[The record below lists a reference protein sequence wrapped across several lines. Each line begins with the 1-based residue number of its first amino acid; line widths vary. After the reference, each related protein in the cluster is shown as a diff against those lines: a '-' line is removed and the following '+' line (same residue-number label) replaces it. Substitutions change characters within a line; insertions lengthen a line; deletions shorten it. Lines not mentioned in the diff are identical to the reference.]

1 MKSWFP
7 FTDYDFYAYITSGV
21 ILIASVDYTLFG
33 GVLVN
38 RTEWTVVQ
46 GVFWTMLSYLVG
58 HITAGLS
65 SFLLEQTITKKVFR
79 SPSLIVLGL
88 SSPRWFEKLF
98 SSLFAQEYSPL
109 PSPSCDEVIR
119 KLSGKLQCDRAT
131 LPDAETM
138 FQAAFSVARYEA
150 SSELRLNQ
158 FMNLYGFCRNVAF
171 AFVLA
176 SILLTWKLSF
186 HPAPADG
193 WLIAAAVIMAIGMYG
208 RFLKFYAAYT
218 REIFRAFGRK
228 D

>member
-1 MKSWFP
+1 MKDWFP
-7 FTDYDFYAYITSGV
+7 FTDYDFYAYITAGV
-21 ILIASVDYTLFG
+21 IVIASFDYALFG
-33 GVLVN
+33 SVLVS

-65 SFLLEQTITKKVFR
+65 SFLFEQTLTKKVFR
-79 SPSLIVLGL
+79 SPILIILGL
-88 SSPRWFEKLF
+88 KSPRWFERLF
-98 SSLFAQEYSPL
+98 SSLFAHEYSPF
-109 PSPSCDEVIR
+109 PSFSSDGVIE
-119 KLSGKLQCDRAT
+119 KLTGKLNCDRAN
-131 LPDAETM
+131 LPDAETL
-138 FQAAFSVARYEA
+138 FQTAFSVARYEA

-176 SILLTWKLSF
+176 SILLTWKLNF

-208 RFLKFYAAYT
+208 RFLKFYSAYT
-218 REIFRAFGRK
+218 RETFRAFGRK